1 MNPFLTVSVLGGILA
16 LDLRSSI
23 RIMVSQ
29 PICGGLLTGL
39 VLGSPVE
46 GFFAG
51 ALFQM
56 IFLGNV
62 DLRGNGILDLP
73 MGGVTASALYIL
85 TLREFSGDPS
95 VNGFILS
102 CSILIGIL
110 AVGVGQAFY
119 LWWEDASVVLA
130 VRAIRYVKEGRYRT
144 VSAIHLSFLAIHFIY
159 AFLFLIVVVPTGR
172 FLISNAAFHLP
183 GFLSGNLGLLY
194 LLVPFIGIGSLLRLF
209 TSRSKVFWFAS
220 GFLLTAMAVI
230 VFG

>member
-1 MNPFLTVSVLGGILA
+1 MNPFLTVSVLGGLLA

-39 VLGSPVE
+39 FLGSPGE

-51 ALFQM
+51 AIFQI
-56 IFLGNV
+56 IFLGHI

-73 MGGVTASALYIL
+73 VGGVTASALYIL

-95 VNGFILS
+95 VNGFVLL

-110 AVGVGQAFY
+110 AAGVGKAFY

-130 VRAIRYVKEGRYRT
+130 VRAIRYVKEGRYRL
-144 VSAIHLSFLAIHFIY
+144 VSAIHLSFLAVHFLY
-159 AFLFLIVVVPTGR
+159 AFLFLIVVVPMGR
-172 FLISNAAFHLP
+172 FLISTAAFHLP
-183 GFLSGNLGLLY
+183 GFLSGNLGQLY
-194 LLVPFIGIGSLLRLF
+194 LLVPFIGIGSLLRLY
-209 TSRSKVFWFAS
+209 TARSKVFLFVS
-220 GFLLTAMAVI
+220 GFLLTAMAV
-230 VFG
+230 VVLG